1 MLTTIPFFFFPADDE
16 SNCGQ
21 TETTET
27 PEPDSGGLSPGAI
40 AGISIEC
47 FTIFVAAVLVALY
60 LVGNLLV
67 NLFLIFCLAIVAA
80 ISVNGCYSVDET

>member
-1 MLTTIPFFFFPADDE
+1 MLTPFIFFLADDE
-16 SNCGQ
+16 PNCGQ
-21 TETTET
+21 AEITET
-27 PEPDSGGLSPGAI
+27 GLSPGAI